1 MRFRRPV
8 QRICPVPRII
18 LKKRKKTSQRAD
30 TTSGHPLVSSSECD
44 FFQLSSRGLTVLSPI
59 ARATYI
65 DAEGILDM
73 SNQAIN
79 QNQDTT
85 HLKMVFEQSLA
96 LLGERKSEFSQ
107 VRTRG
112 VPLHIDPGVMQKRA
126 LDDAANALATLWRVH
141 SSRAR
146 LRGRVYNSTA
156 KAA

>member
-1 MRFRRPV
+1 
-8 QRICPVPRII
+8 
-18 LKKRKKTSQRAD
+18 
-30 TTSGHPLVSSSECD
+30 
-44 FFQLSSRGLTVLSPI
+44 
-59 ARATYI
+59 
-65 DAEGILDM
+65 M

-112 VPLHIDPGVMQKRA
+112 CAVPLHIDPGVMQKRA

-141 SSRAR
+141 SSRTR